1 VVLVYRNAD
10 EEVNDAAILVGF
22 VVVVVGNVVGE
33 VVVGGVLNA
42 TALGH

>member
-22 VVVVVGNVVGE
+22 VVVVVG
-33 VVVGGVLNA
+33 GVLNA